1 MYKFNINS
9 FSLKIFL
16 SFILL
21 GLFLLAILFFQIIP
35 DMKEKE
41 KEHMETHIENVI
53 YLTTQQIKLAEKA
66 IKNSGKRKIDGLK
79 SIMEREANRI
89 FTNMINTT
97 NFTLNSNENT
107 FSSKKIS
114 CNTSILDQNKNI
126 ISQTKYEN
134 FEKISNKLIT
144 NDFLRHDVN
153 NDYMCTSGLRR
164 LFYTKK
170 LETVNKYL
178 VISCDIKAFPSLNG
192 GLEKNIK
199 INIQTS
205 FSLLDSF
212 HKGKTYVMW
221 LNKKQNDN
229 ENAIL
234 HKKDNPNKNLKYCLS
249 HLSNLRSP
257 TLGLLSGKQIEQAV
271 DKDPINHMLDTKS
284 DLYNYI
290 YPAHTWVRQ
299 ISENETVRFLYLTT
313 IYEKDYNKHIG
324 SPLLNILPS
333 ALISFIIAILLGFLL
348 FKRLFKTINILTDT
362 ASQVIK
368 GNLNKRNH
376 IKGSDDI
383 STLAKAF
390 DKMLDYLE
398 NNIANLDKKVA
409 NKTKE
414 LSSSLNEKE
423 ILLKEIHHRVKNNLA
438 ITINLIKI
446 EKSKISNEE
455 TKNSLSN
462 IQERVFVMELLHRK
476 PYESKDLSSISF
488 DKYVSELCEDLNTS
502 YSKNKDIKI
511 TTHVEDIDI
520 SIDYALPLGLVITE
534 LVTNSFKY
542 AFKNDGLIE
551 VIFKKRKDYYSL
563 IIRDNGRGLH
573 NNIDINN
580 TKSLGLQIVS
590 NIIKGQ
596 LFGDFKYSFDKGS
609 SFEITF
615 KIENKI

>member
-41 KEHMETHIENVI
+41 KKHMETHIENVI

-126 ISQTKYEN
+126 ISQTKNEN
-134 FEKISNKLIT
+134 FKKISNKLIT
-144 NDFLRHDVN
+144 NDFLRHDIN

-164 LFYTKK
+164 LFYTKE
-170 LETVNKYL
+170 LETANKYL
-178 VISCDIKAFPSLNG
+178 VISCDITAFPSLNG

-234 HKKDNPNKNLKYCLS
+234 NKKDNPNKNLKYCLS
-249 HLSNLRSP
+249 HLSNLRAP
-257 TLGLLSGKQIEQAV
+257 TIGLLSGKQIEQAV
-271 DKDPINHMLDTKS
+271 DKNPIKHMLDTKS
-284 DLYNYI
+284 DLDNYI

-313 IYEKDYNKHIG
+313 IYEKDYNKHIV

-348 FKRLFKTINILTDT
+348 FKRLFKTINILTNT

-476 PYESKDLSSISF
+476 LYESKDLSSISF

-511 TTHVEDIDI
+511 TTHVENIDI
-520 SIDYALPLGLVITE
+520 SIDYALPLGLIITE

-551 VIFKKRKDYYSL
+551 VIFEKRKDYYSL
-563 IIRDNGRGLH
+563 VVRDNGRGLH

-596 LFGDFKYSFDKGS
+596 LFGDFKYSYEKGS
-609 SFEITF
+609 CFETTF

>member
-170 LETVNKYL
+170 LETANKYL

-234 HKKDNPNKNLKYCLS
+234 HKNDNPNKNLKYCLS

-284 DLYNYI
+284 DLNNYI

-313 IYEKDYNKHIG
+313 IY
-324 SPLLNILPS
+324 
-333 ALISFIIAILLGFLL
+333 
-348 FKRLFKTINILTDT
+348 
-362 ASQVIK
+362 
-368 GNLNKRNH
+368 
-376 IKGSDDI
+376 
-383 STLAKAF
+383 
-390 DKMLDYLE
+390 
-398 NNIANLDKKVA
+398 
-409 NKTKE
+409 
-414 LSSSLNEKE
+414 
-423 ILLKEIHHRVKNNLA
+423 
-438 ITINLIKI
+438 
-446 EKSKISNEE
+446 
-455 TKNSLSN
+455 
-462 IQERVFVMELLHRK
+462 
-476 PYESKDLSSISF
+476 
-488 DKYVSELCEDLNTS
+488 
-502 YSKNKDIKI
+502 
-511 TTHVEDIDI
+511 
-520 SIDYALPLGLVITE
+520 
-534 LVTNSFKY
+534 
-542 AFKNDGLIE
+542 
-551 VIFKKRKDYYSL
+551 
-563 IIRDNGRGLH
+563 
-573 NNIDINN
+573 
-580 TKSLGLQIVS
+580 
-590 NIIKGQ
+590 
-596 LFGDFKYSFDKGS
+596 
-609 SFEITF
+609 
-615 KIENKI
+615 